1 MVIYLSASHVFPVW
15 HGVTFFDTYNIY
27 AYLGNLLPQLGNLL
41 PHIKS
46 HSLYTC
52 IFYGKAVDLLAWM
65 FSNAI
70 LLSLS
75 ESLQQ

>member
-1 MVIYLSASHVFPVW
+1 MSKNVENKTHGYLFECFGTPVW

-46 HSLYTC
+46 HSLYSLRVFFMAKLSTC
-52 IFYGKAVDLLAWM
+52 
-65 FSNAI
+65 
-70 LLSLS
+70 
-75 ESLQQ
+75 

>member
-27 AYLGNLLPQLGNLL
+27 AYLGNLL